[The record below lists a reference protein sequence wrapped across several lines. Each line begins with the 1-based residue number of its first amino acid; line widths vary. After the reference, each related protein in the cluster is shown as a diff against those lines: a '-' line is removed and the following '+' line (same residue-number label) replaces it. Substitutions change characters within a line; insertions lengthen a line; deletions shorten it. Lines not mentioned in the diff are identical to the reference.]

1 MVGGR
6 RVWVEP
12 LEVEIIAQASALKTA
27 RVQGMQS
34 PSNGKKIA
42 RSKAP
47 RLRKITG
54 IAMGGL
60 LVRLAKER
68 LGANA

>member
-12 LEVEIIAQASALKTA
+12 LEDDIIAQASAIRTA
-27 RVQGMQS
+27 RVQGMQN

-47 RLRKITG
+47 RLRHVTG
-54 IAMGGL
+54 IAMGGI